1 MKRVLALIM
10 VVMFAG
16 IALAQYV
23 AQDPTRYIPNARVLG
38 LGKAYIGLSDDAGAM
53 YSNPA
58 GMAGIEGWQLSSMSG
73 KFLDEYTYLSASGLY
88 ATDYGVIGFGFA
100 GTSIGGAFATTIEA
114 ASDPDDPIYVVD
126 SSQPV
131 MGNYNN
137 ALVISYANE
146 LKKMGYLR
154 LDKVPFADKLSIG
167 ASVKLFKAALY
178 GDSIVGG
185 DASGYELDL
194 GITAK
199 PQKWMKVGLTASNIL
214 PASMGGKLVYAS
226 GHTETYPAIFFLGS
240 SFNLLGKED
249 SLYKIGDHQLK
260 LLGDF
265 EMHPTLTGYPMLM
278 HLGAEWKPM
287 EYIGLRAGIDQDSA
301 GDGNGGLTTVSD
313 MAYGVGL
320 YYGGFRFDYAYHTF
334 AGAPNIDNSF
344 FSLSY
349 SFQPQKIELPKE
361 AFKLYSPED
370 KTITFAG
377 QVPVSG
383 EVVDY
388 RVKSLRANGVP
399 VKFTLKG
406 AFATTYDL
414 SIGKNAISIESW
426 SEKNFIFGKRP
437 RLLRLITFPDVPIG
451 YWVDK
456 PTSMLAM
463 AGVITGY
470 PDGTFRPEGNITR
483 AEMCSLLI
491 KALVGVPSQDAN
503 AKAVFKDVSKK
514 HWAAPFIAEAAKKGT
529 VLGYPGNLFKPNG
542 KITRAEGLL
551 MIARFA
557 GIQEEVYLN
566 QFPDIKVNH
575 WAAQRISGAYNA
587 GLLEYLKG
595 RGFEPNKQL
604 TRAETV
610 EMLNRTKVVL
620 ELLNKDLLN
629 WNSY

>member
-1 MKRVLALIM
+1 MKRVLALII
-10 VVMFAG
+10 VLMFAG
-16 IALAQYV
+16 MALAEYV

-53 YSNPA
+53 YSNPS

-146 LKKMGYLR
+146 LKKMGYLK
-154 LDKVPFADKLSIG
+154 LDKLPYADKISIG

-178 GDSIVGG
+178 GDSIIGG

-199 PQKWMKVGLTASNIL
+199 PQKWLQLGATASNIL

-226 GHTETYPAIFFLGS
+226 GHTETYPAILFLGS
-240 SFNLLGKED
+240 SFNILGKEN
-249 SLYKIGDHQLK
+249 SLYKLGDHQLK
-260 LLGDF
+260 LLGDM
-265 EMHPTLTGYPMLM
+265 EMHPTLTGYPMLL
-278 HLGAEWKPM
+278 HLGAEWKPID
-287 EYIGLRAGIDQDSA
+287 YIGLRAGIDQDSA

-349 SFQPQKIELPKE
+349 AFQPPKIELPKE
-361 AFKLYSPED
+361 AFKLYSPDD
-370 KTITFAG
+370 KTITFDS

-491 KALVGVPSQDAN
+491 KALVGVPSQDAK
-503 AKAVFKDVSKK
+503 AKAAFKDVPKK
-514 HWAAPFIAEAAKKGT
+514 HWAEPFIAEAAKKGT

-620 ELLNKDLLN
+620 DLLNKDLLN
-629 WNSY
+629 WDSY

>member
-1 MKRVLALIM
+1 MKRVLTLLLIM
-10 VVMFAG
+10 VMAG
-16 IALAQYV
+16 VALAEYV

-58 GMAGIEGWQLSSMSG
+58 GMAGVEGWQLSSMSG

-100 GTSIGGAFATTIEA
+100 GTSIGGAYATTIEA

-137 ALVISYANE
+137 AIVISYANE

-154 LDKVPFADKLSIG
+154 LDKLPFADKISIG

-194 GITAK
+194 GLTAK
-199 PQKWMKVGLTASNIL
+199 PQKWLKLGATATNVL
-214 PASMGGKLVYAS
+214 PGAMGGKLVYAS
-226 GHTETYPAIFFLGS
+226 GHTEYYPVVFLLGTS
-240 SFNLLGKED
+240 VNLLGKEE
-249 SLYKIGDHQLK
+249 SLYRIGDHQLK
-260 LLGDF
+260 LLADY
-265 EMHPTLTGYPMLM
+265 EMHPTMKSYPGLM
-278 HLGAEWKPM
+278 HLGAEWKPI
-287 EYIGLRAGIDQDSA
+287 EYIGIRAGIDQDSA
-301 GDGNGGLTTVSD
+301 GDGNGELVTVSD
-313 MAYGVGL
+313 IAYGVGL

-349 SFQPQKIELPKE
+349 AFQPPKIEIPKE
-361 AFKLYSPED
+361 AFKLYSPKD
-370 KTITFAG
+370 KLITFAA

-399 VKFTLKG
+399 VKLNLKG
-406 AFATTYDL
+406 MFATTYDL
-414 SIGKNAISIESW
+414 YIGKNAISLESYAD
-426 SEKNFIFGKRP
+426 KTFIFGKRP
-437 RLLRLITFPDVPIG
+437 RILRLITFPDVPIG
-451 YWVDK
+451 YWVDQ
-456 PTSMLAM
+456 PTSLLAM

-470 PDGTFRPEGNITR
+470 PDGTFKPEGNITR
-483 AEMCSLLI
+483 AEMCSLII
-491 KALVGVPSQDAN
+491 KSMIGVPSGDAR
-503 AKAVFKDVSKK
+503 AAFKDVSAK
-514 HWAAPFIAEAAKKGT
+514 HWAAPYIAEAAKKGI
-529 VLGYPGNLFKPNG
+529 VLGYPGNVFKPNG

-557 GIQEEVYLN
+557 GIAEEVYLN
-566 QFPDIKVNH
+566 QFPDIRVNH

-587 GLLEYLKG
+587 GILEYLKG

-610 EMLNRTKVVL
+610 EMLQRTKVVQD
-620 ELLNKDLLN
+620 LLKRDLLN
-629 WNSY
+629 WDSY